1 MSRNDRAGTGR
12 GRRPSRARRQ
22 PLRARSCPLED
33 QVVGQGEP
41 VALLDRLDLVPAVGI
56 EGDEGELPAG
66 AAVDDLLALVLDDQ
80 GAALERGRQRHDQGA
95 DHGVGLLRILV
106 RQEELARAI
115 DQEGV
120 ELGLEPAAVGQPE
133 IGAQLFEHRQERPV
147 PPSAVDLHPAP
158 GNLPGVPDSPVEKRL
173 LPPSIAS
180 GPGEPAEILR
190 LSPRDGKA
198 EPSEPLH
205 LQLQVLGRR
214 RPPGGE
220 APGRADRAEDL
231 ADPLKVVGHHS
242 TSPGNSPPIVDS
254 M

>member
-1 MSRNDRAGTGR
+1 
-12 GRRPSRARRQ
+12 
-22 PLRARSCPLED
+22 
-33 QVVGQGEP
+33 
-41 VALLDRLDLVPAVGI
+41 VPAVGI